1 MEMKAAQSA
10 VIGRMKVADAARY
23 IGLSQS
29 TLDTMRSKGRGP
41 RYLRIGGRVYYRKDD
56 LDAYIEAGV
65 VETADS
71 RAIA

>member
-10 VIGRMKVADAARY
+10 VIGRMKGADAAKY

-65 VETADS
+65 VEAVDS